1 MRDLAITGIEHDS
14 ITSTIMF
21 GSGERAGGEG
31 GVRTGRGDEGGAA
44 GVRRARGG
52 QRGRGAE
59 ARTRRARDA
68 AVGLDVGGDAL
79 EGHHGDGAGRLSD
92 LRLLAVGDV
101 HDHAALLEDGERAL
115 HLRGGEGA
123 AG

>member
-21 GSGERAGGEG
+21 GSELGGRRVRGEDGERGRGEG
-31 GVRTGRGDEGGAA
+31 GGGAGGIGRGKGE
-44 GVRRARGG
+44 
-52 QRGRGAE
+52 GAE
-59 ARTRRARDA
+59 ARAPSRARDA

-101 HDHAALLEDGERAL
+101 HDDAALLEDGERAL
-115 HLRGGEGA
+115 HLREEGGEG
-123 AG
+123 